1 MTVLNTPEKMKRV
14 MIKYEF
20 IQDCSAILRTSDG
33 RLTTDFVSSITT
45 VLPTEYQFPWY
56 NNLTTGVTVYLRVR
70 VGIDDTA
77 HTTWSPPFIG
87 EERTVHNTG
96 ISLLLS
102 TSVWVILSPTTEHR
116 ETRPTA
122 ERPCPRTVWRKKVAQ
137 SSTLDQAVE

>member
-33 RLTTDFVSSITT
+33 RLPTDFVSRLTT

-77 HTTWSPPFIG
+77 HTTWSPLGQAPFIG

-102 TSVWVILSPTTEHR
+102 TSVWVILSPTTAGTSR
-116 ETRPTA
+116 
-122 ERPCPRTVWRKKVAQ
+122 
-137 SSTLDQAVE
+137 D